1 MIAERF
7 EQLRLPLFV
16 EGRDGSLLSK
26 LEADVAPIRI
36 QGCAGATHDR
46 EIQE

>member
-1 MIAERF
+1 MIAESF
-7 EQLRLPLFV
+7 EQLRLPLLV
-16 EGRDGSLLSK
+16 EGWDGSLLSK

-36 QGCAGATHDR
+36 QGCGGVALDR